1 MEDQTKREGQE
12 RMEGQT
18 IMEGQPRMEVT
29 REELLHQERIR
40 EVTIN

>member
-12 RMEGQT
+12 RMKGQAK
-18 IMEGQPRMEVT
+18 IEGQPRMEVT

-40 EVTIN
+40 EVPIN